1 MVYYNGIDIK
11 LLVCVYILSHT
22 RGLQL
27 LLFPLPWFYKCSIG
41 RNSLGCG
48 MDVGSKGA
56 PLSFERCWQCICW
69 SVPICS
75 TGRQCRPADT
85 SFLATSSAP
94 TVEYQGC
101 EWLEE
106 GTQWAYLG
114 TLPVKALS
122 CTYLN
127 DLNQLF
133 KASWALSV
141 ILDSVPASAAI
152 HYALCSMLLVYHWLV
167 TFR

>member
-1 MVYYNGIDIK
+1 MVYHNGIDIK

-106 GTQWAYLG
+106 GTQWAYLWDPSCQG
-114 TLPVKALS
+114 TLLHISQWLQSTFQGFLS
-122 CTYLN
+122 FVSHTWLCTCFCCY
-127 DLNQLF
+127 
-133 KASWALSV
+133 
-141 ILDSVPASAAI
+141 P
-152 HYALCSMLLVYHWLV
+152 LCSL
-167 TFR
+167 